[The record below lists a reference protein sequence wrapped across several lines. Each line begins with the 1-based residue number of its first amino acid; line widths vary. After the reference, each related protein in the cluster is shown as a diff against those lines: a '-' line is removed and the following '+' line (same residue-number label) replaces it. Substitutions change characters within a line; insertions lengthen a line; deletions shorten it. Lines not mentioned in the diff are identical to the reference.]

1 MAGNDLNEKIRKEE
15 AMLTKNLPED
25 IILAILSRLPVKSLL
40 RFRSVSKLWC
50 ALITDPDFVQMHLY
64 RSLATNTNLIL
75 LVIREYL
82 KIFYSDVC
90 EQETAVELD
99 CPFKSPVGF
108 LILASCNGLLCLF
121 DDDGVVSYFPKEEVY
136 DTFLWNP
143 STRTHKKLPFTPV
156 EFPINS
162 DSAHVT
168 AYGFGY
174 DPTTDDYKVIRVL
187 QFYPH
192 DGLFN
197 DSKYIVSE
205 VKVYSL
211 STNSWR
217 RIEDIPF
224 LSIEHRLGVFTNSAF
239 HWVVYRK
246 TGVMGSNTAPNVI
259 VSIDVKDDVY
269 REVPLPD
276 FVDDKFHMTIGVL
289 GGQLSILCN
298 FSKVCVELW
307 VMKDYGVR
315 DSWEKQF
322 SIEQPLVL
330 GYFDECIRP
339 ICYSRKGEVLLETGP
354 GVEKCS
360 GALVLYDPHKGRASN
375 LTPRDSC
382 HIVSIGSLISLDAKD
397 GAEYEKKE
405 ETEVIW

>member
-1 MAGNDLNEKIRKEE
+1 MAETDVNEKIRKEE

-25 IILAILSRLPVKSLL
+25 LILDILSRLSVKSLSK
-40 RFRSVSKLWC
+40 FRYVCKAWC
-50 ALITDPDFVQMHLY
+50 DLITDPDFAKMHLT

-75 LVIREYL
+75 ILEEHQ
-82 KIFYSDVC
+82 KIFSVDFDVC
-90 EQETAVELD
+90 EQEAAVKLD
-99 CPFKSPVGF
+99 HPFKSPIGY
-108 LILASCNGLLCLF
+108 LILASCNGLVCMF
-121 DDDGVVSYFPKEEVY
+121 DDDGVVSLFSKKNVY

-143 STRTHKKLPFTPV
+143 STRTHKKLPFTPI
-156 EFPINS
+156 EFPINAGY
-162 DSAHVT
+162 AHVT

-187 QFYPH
+187 QFYPRN
-192 DGLFN
+192 GLFR

-205 VKVYSL
+205 VNVYSL

-217 RIEDIPF
+217 RIKDIPF

-246 TGVMGSNTAPNVI
+246 TGDMGPNTAPNVI

-276 FVDDKFHMTIGVL
+276 FVDDTFHMAIGVL
-289 GGQLSILCN
+289 GGQLCMLSN
-298 FSKVCVELW
+298 FSRVCVELW

-330 GYFDECIRP
+330 GYFDKYIRP
-339 ICYSRKGEVLLETGP
+339 ICYSKKGEVLLKTSP
-354 GVEKCS
+354 LVEKCP
-360 GALVLYDPHKGRASN
+360 GAMVLYDPHNGRACN
-375 LTPRDSC
+375 LTPHDSWD
-382 HIVSIGSLISLDAKD
+382 IVSIGSLISLDAKD
-397 GAEYEKKE
+397 GAE
-405 ETEVIW
+405 